1 MDLVLV
7 GVAGAVSYFAR
18 QASGLSGSPT
28 EFIFYGPVLILP
40 PLWVFLLWVRG
51 VYEQRIMNI
60 GPEEF
65 RRIISASVW
74 VFAVVAAI
82 SYLFQAEFSRFIV
95 FVAIPLGVVFILL
108 NHRIGRSWL
117 HAQRRR
123 GRYLLRL
130 VVMATRT
137 QGKSIVE
144 TLMSA
149 YQAGLLPVSVLPPPR
164 SAQGRGGVLYLKE
177 LAGQLKLM
185 NADALLIAP
194 APSVNSDFVRNVSW
208 SPAVSGVELYL
219 APQLTEVTGPRTL
232 LQGVPDLPYI
242 HLEAP
247 QLTEWARF
255 VKRLFDFVFSLLALL
270 VLLPF
275 LLLIALI
282 VSVTSRGGP
291 LFIQW
296 RVGEG
301 GKRFRIIK
309 FRTMSRGADRQRD
322 KLRKATRQRV
332 GTFKMKNDPRVTPF
346 GRFLRRW
353 SLDELPQLLN
363 VLGGSMS
370 VVGPRPHTFDD
381 VARYAK
387 GDELRLSIK
396 PGLTGLQ
403 QVSGRSRL
411 TWQDSVRADLRYI
424 ENWSFSGDLL
434 LIVRTVRVV
443 ISGQGAY

>member
-1 MDLVLV
+1 
-7 GVAGAVSYFAR
+7 
-18 QASGLSGSPT
+18 
-28 EFIFYGPVLILP
+28 
-40 PLWVFLLWVRG
+40 
-51 VYEQRIMNI
+51 MNI

-65 RRIISASVW
+65 RRIISASIW
-74 VFAVVAAI
+74 VFASVAAI

-95 FVAIPLGVVFILL
+95 FVAIPLGVVFILS

-123 GRYLLRL
+123 GKHLSRL
-130 VVMATRT
+130 VVMAN
-137 QGKSIVE
+137 KSAGRSIAKSLLA
-144 TLMSA
+144 T
-149 YQAGLLPVSVLPPPR
+149 YQAGLLPVGVLPPPR
-164 SAQGRGGVLYLKE
+164 NTQSRGGATYLKG
-177 LAGQLKLM
+177 LAAQLKRM
-185 NADALLIAP
+185 NAQALLIAP
-194 APSVNSDFVRNVSW
+194 TDSIDSKFVRDLSW
-208 SPAVSGVELYL
+208 SPQLSGVSLYL

-242 HLEAP
+242 HLESP
-247 QLTEWARF
+247 ELTEWAQF
-255 VKRLFDFVFSLLALL
+255 VKRVFDFFFALLALVVLSPFL
-270 VLLPF
+270 VL
-275 LLLIALI
+275 IGVVVAL
-282 VSVTSRGGP
+282 TSRGGP
-291 LFIQW
+291 LFVQW
-296 RVGEG
+296 RVGEH

-309 FRTMSRGADRQRD
+309 FRTMRKGADLERS
-322 KLRKATRQRV
+322 KLRKVTGQRV
-332 GTFKMKNDPRVTPF
+332 GTFKMKKDPRVTPF

-363 VLGGSMS
+363 VLAGSMS

-411 TWQDSVRADLRYI
+411 IWQDSVRADLRYI

-434 LIVRTVRVV
+434 LIARTVRVV
-443 ISGQGAY
+443 VSGQGAY